1 MSEDE
6 NRTEDEIMTEEEIDL
21 QQDEDYEA
29 DTMTEEDFE
38 SDDDSIFENRFEYD
52 ENLLKELYKGMLKW
66 DKRRKVNS
74 IIIYV
79 LLIANIIMNII
90 FIALGNYSLVS
101 LLILSFILLGIVFA
115 FRFLEP
121 IILSKSV
128 IKNYR
133 KQYGKG
139 MDVFITFNEDYMTM
153 HDISMGV
160 TQQDSIP
167 YSRITSIHESENF
180 IVLRMD
186 KRQVMS
192 VHKKGFTKGTLDE
205 FRVFIFD
212 KMKELD
218 D

>member
-6 NRTEDEIMTEEEIDL
+6 LKTEEEIDL
-21 QQDEDYEA
+21 HQDEDLEPE
-29 DTMTEEDFE
+29 TMTEEDFE
-38 SDDDSIFENRFEYD
+38 SDDDSIFENRFEYN
-52 ENLLKELYKGMLKW
+52 ESLLKELYKGMLKW
-66 DKRRKVNS
+66 DKRRRVNS

-90 FIALGNYSLVS
+90 FIAAGNHGLIS
-101 LLILSFILLGIVFA
+101 LLIISAILLGIVFA
-115 FRFLEP
+115 FRFIEP

-128 IKNYR
+128 VKGYR
-133 KQYGKG
+133 KQYGKD
-139 MDVFITFNEDYMTM
+139 MDVFITFSEDYMTM

-167 YSRITSIHESENF
+167 YSRVTSIHESENF

-192 VHKKGFTKGTLDE
+192 VYKKGFTKGTLED
-205 FRVFIFD
+205 FRVFIFE